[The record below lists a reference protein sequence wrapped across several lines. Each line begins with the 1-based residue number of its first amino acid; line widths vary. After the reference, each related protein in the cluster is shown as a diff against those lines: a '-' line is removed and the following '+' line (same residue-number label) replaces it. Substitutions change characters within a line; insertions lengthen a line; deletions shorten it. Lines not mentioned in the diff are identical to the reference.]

1 MSERSSQHIDTG
13 TDDLLLSLE
22 DAVATVTLNRSDAKN
37 ALTPEMIDILI
48 GVLADVDADTGVRA
62 LVLTGAGRAFCAGGD
77 VKAFAQRGGD
87 VPVGDDS
94 VQDWFDNRTR
104 RQTGIVGKLRSM
116 NTPSI
121 AAMPGAA
128 AGAGF
133 GLALAC
139 DLRVGCPS
147 TFFTTAFIKIGLPG
161 DFGVTWQLRDL
172 LGAGQTTRLMLLS
185 ERVGA
190 DEALSLGLLNR
201 LVPDDEVAATARGIA
216 GQLAGSSA
224 QAIGAMKANLREARH
239 LDLAVAMDAELV
251 RYRACA
257 DGDEHKAAVRAFAA
271 RSASTGQR

>member
-1 MSERSSQHIDTG
+1 MATKIFSPELISRFADIVGAANALTG
-13 TDDLLLSLE
+13 TDDKAPYLREWRDRYTGKTPVVLRPRTTDEVSRILALAHDEGIGIVAQGGNTGLVGGQIPSPAGDQIVLSLTRMKK
-22 DAVATVTLNRSDAKN
+22 VR
-37 ALTPEMIDILI
+37 
-48 GVLADVDADTGVRA
+48 DVD
-62 LVLTGAGRAFCAGGD
+62 
-77 VKAFAQRGGD
+77 
-87 VPVGDDS
+87 
-94 VQDWFDNRTR
+94 
-104 RQTGIVGKLRSM
+104 
-116 NTPSI
+116 
-121 AAMPGAA
+121 AA

-239 LDLAVAMDAELV
+239 LDPAAAMDAELV